1 MKKISVII
9 PVYNTEK
16 YLPRAINSIMESSI
30 INSIEIIVV
39 DDASSGNC
47 KEIVDNY
54 NKNIKYIRHKN
65 NEGLFRARLTGIK
78 NATGEYITHLDSD
91 DYLINDIYNKAY
103 EYAKKYDQE
112 VVMFNMQNF
121 NDENKYWINRGE
133 KIYSFKNKTGLNLLN
148 EIFYANTFNWT
159 IHACWNKIMK
169 KSIFDNLT
177 KKFQN
182 VRHLNL
188 SEDLLW
194 STYIFLELKNI
205 SKISLMDEV
214 GLNYYKNSNSI
225 TKRYS
230 LKSFIKNIDD
240 INYCYSEIKKLFKN
254 YNINRY
260 LILFSI
266 KTKIHVLN
274 CQFNRFPLYYL
285 LFKPYDF
292 LKYKF
297 YLAFYKPIYNLL
309 DNFLIE
315 RILQKLYKIPNIKNV
330 YIYGNNQFSDKLSKV
345 LEAKNIK
352 IIAHIVTHFEKDSKE
367 QNQIEISAIKNNSI
381 DTIIVSSIASFYEIK
396 ETLEI
401 NNIKV
406 KNLIGVY

>member
-54 NKNIKYIRHKN
+54 NKNIKYIRHEN

-78 NATGEYITHLDSD
+78 NSTGEFIAHLDSD
-91 DYLINDIYNKAY
+91 DYLVNDIYNKAY

-121 NDENKYWINRGE
+121 NDQNRNWINRGE
-133 KIYSFKNKTGLNLLN
+133 KLYSFKNKTGLDLIK

-159 IHACWNKIMK
+159 IHACWNKIIRK
-169 KSIFDNLT
+169 NLFINLT
-177 KKFQN
+177 ETFEKIG
-182 VRHLNL
+182 HLNL

-194 STYIFLELKNI
+194 STSIFLELKNI
-205 SKISLMDEV
+205 NKISLIDEV
-214 GLNYYKNSNSI
+214 GLNYYINSNSI
-225 TKRYS
+225 TKKHS
-230 LKSFIKNIDD
+230 LKSFIRNIDD
-240 INYCYSEIKKLFKN
+240 IEYCYSEIKKLFKI
-254 YNINRY
+254 YKIDKSLF
-260 LILFSI
+260 LILI

-274 CQFNRFPLYYL
+274 IQFNRFPLYYL
-285 LFKPYDF
+285 LFKPYYF
-292 LKYKF
+292 FKF
-297 YLAFYKPIYNLL
+297 KFDLAFNKHIYDLL
-309 DNFLIE
+309 DNFLMKI
-315 RILQKLYKIPNIKNV
+315 ILQKLYQIPNIKNV
-330 YIYGNNQFSDKLSKV
+330 YIYGNNQFSEKLCKV
-345 LEAKNIK
+345 LKGKNIK
-352 IIAHIVTHFEKDSKE
+352 IMAQVVTHLTKDSKE
-367 QNQIEISAIKNNSI
+367 KNQIEISAIKNNSI
-381 DTIIVSSIASFYEIK
+381 DTIIVASIASFYEIK